1 MNRSGAFASGRH
13 LRAARAA
20 AGLEQKDLAALAG
33 LHRKSVQRI
42 EAMDCIMGS
51 VHAVKRMVEVLE
63 RHGITVTRWP
73 VPTVVIGEP
82 MKPEQPEVS
91 QEDDFGQHHAR
102 EDAAPETADSD
113 LLPVTMGEDACP
125 LGDSRPD
132 LSDVI
137 SRVENPLDGDAHLK
151 NNQVF
156 QSGAAEQDAEAMRG
170 NERIPEAAEEP
181 RPVVA
186 RLRPAARHIGPA
198 PRSTF
203 GPDPHF
209 HLMGTTAWTRV
220 WMA

>member
-1 MNRSGAFASGRH
+1 MRGSGTALASGRH

-20 AGLEQKDLAALAG
+20 AGLEQKELAALAG

-63 RHGITVTRWP
+63 QRGVTVSRWP

-82 MKPEQPEVS
+82 VEHPEPGQVS
-91 QEDDFGQHHAR
+91 QEDDFRHRHAR
-102 EDAAPETADSD
+102 EDAAPETADPD
-113 LLPVTMGEDACP
+113 LLPVTMREDACP
-125 LGDSRPD
+125 LGDSRPG
-132 LSDVI
+132 LLGVI
-137 SRVENPLDGDAHLK
+137 SRDERAPANLI
-151 NNQVF
+151 NNQDF
-156 QSGAAEQDAEAMRG
+156 QDEAAEDGEPMST
-170 NERIPEAAEEP
+170 NENIPEVVEEP

-186 RLRPAARHIGPA
+186 RLRPAAHHIGPA

-203 GPDPHF
+203 EPDPHF
-209 HLMGTTAWTRV
+209 HLMGTTAWTRA